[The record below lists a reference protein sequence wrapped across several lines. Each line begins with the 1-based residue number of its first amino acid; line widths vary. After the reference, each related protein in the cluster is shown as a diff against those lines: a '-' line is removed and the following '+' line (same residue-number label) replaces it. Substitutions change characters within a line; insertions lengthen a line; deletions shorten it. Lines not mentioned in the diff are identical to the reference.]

1 MGQFVIILTQHN
13 KVMKKVLI
21 ITYYWPPAGGVAVQ
35 RWVKMAKYLRS
46 CGWEPIIYTVENG
59 ETPVIDKTLLSEIPA
74 DLTIIKQPIWEPY
87 SIYKS
92 LLGYKKGENINA
104 AFLQEK
110 KKQGFFQN
118 MSIWVRGNFF
128 IPDARKF
135 WIKPSIRYLTSY
147 LSGNPVDAII
157 STGPPHSMHLIAQGL
172 KKNLHIPWVAD
183 FRDPWTKIDY
193 YNDLKLTDWADKRH
207 RILEREVLIAADKVV
222 TVSASWAAD
231 FNAINNNNTLVVTN
245 GYDETDFNAE
255 IDDLYPGFILHHVG
269 MINKARNPELLWKAI
284 AELCTENEQF
294 NTDLQ
299 IHFTGKTDH
308 LVLDDIDKYGLFDKL
323 TQHGQVTHKVAIK
336 AMQHSTVLLLLL
348 NDTQDIMGRIPAKLF
363 EYFAAKRPVLAV
375 GNVEGDAAAIIIETG
390 AGVVTNFND
399 LQSIKAAIMRL
410 YSDFKNGVLNVNA
423 AGIEKYARKNIASQY
438 ATILNNI
445 IQKKSS

>member
-1 MGQFVIILTQHN
+1 MGQFVIILTQYN
-13 KVMKKVLI
+13 KVVKKVII

-46 CGWEPIIYTVENG
+46 CGWEPIIYTAENG
-59 ETPVIDKTLLSEIPA
+59 ETPVIDNTLASEIPA
-74 DLTIIKQPIWEPY
+74 DLTVIKQPIWEPY
-87 SIYKS
+87 TIYKS

-135 WIKPSIRYLTSY
+135 WIKPSIRYLTNY
-147 LSGNPVDAII
+147 LTNNPVDAII
-157 STGPPHSMHLIAQGL
+157 STGPPHSMHLIAQGI
-172 KKNLHIPWVAD
+172 KDSLHIPWIAD

-193 YNDLKLTDWADKRH
+193 YTDLKLTSWADNKH
-207 RILEREVLIAADKVV
+207 RELERKVLIEADKVV
-222 TVSASWAAD
+222 TVSAHWAAD

-245 GYDETDFNAE
+245 GYDETDFAFA
-255 IDDLYPGFILHHVG
+255 DDALFPGFALHHVG
-269 MINKARNPELLWKAI
+269 MINKARNPELLWKAL
-284 AELCTENEQF
+284 AELCAENEQF
-294 NTDLQ
+294 NADLQ

-323 TQHGQVTHKVAIK
+323 TQHGQVNHKAAVR
-336 AMQHSTVLLLLL
+336 AMQNSTVLLLLL

-375 GNVEGDAAAIIIETG
+375 GNVDGDAAVIIKETG

-399 LQSIKAAIMRL
+399 LAAIKATVLSL
-410 YSDFKNGVLNVNA
+410 YSDFKNGTLGVNT
-423 AGIEKYARKNIASQY
+423 AGIEKYARKNIAAQY
-438 ATILNNI
+438 AEILNSVTDN
-445 IQKKSS
+445 